1 MGLLRSGRGGILLRP
16 VFVAGGVRLHHP
28 GARLDQFIG
37 QDKTRLAHVS
47 ERQRDL
53 GPVIQ
58 PHQAVAVTRTQHDPG
73 KTLAAVDGHVHL
85 GPGEVPREPFPVL
98 GAGQGPVDPGGG
110 HFQCPGTRQR
120 VLDIQYHA
128 HRMTDLFTVLDGD
141 QRAIRTVRHDL
152 HGGGFAP
159 QHRHAHKVKA
169 HVGQRRRDH
178 FGNTGIKAR
187 QERQISVQC
196 KKGSLAA
203 TPQRKTRDEGIA
215 RNIGHAHAD
224 RKNYISD
231 RALHFLHLN
240 VLPDHTRDP
249 HYARMTP
256 LNSPPEPARERSERS
271 SSRRLVV
278 VGLIAAVVA
287 GGGLGTGGFM
297 AAREGGSSSQ
307 TPPVAAEA
315 GGGGTSDGTHLMLN
329 APVQNRP
336 DMMGQM
342 PMISPDRAADMLRQ
356 TSYSIQQQAE
366 ILAALKRRDIILADM
381 PMYDMTGS
389 NAVVNVQSLGLVQ
402 TVHLG
407 PQPKSVILPIRV
419 AGNVSITAAGDPGPA
434 GIHAGAVFVPGPT
447 ALPVLTRD
455 TEIVIGVV
463 VQ

>member
-1 MGLLRSGRGGILLRP
+1 
-16 VFVAGGVRLHHP
+16 
-28 GARLDQFIG
+28 
-37 QDKTRLAHVS
+37 
-47 ERQRDL
+47 
-53 GPVIQ
+53 
-58 PHQAVAVTRTQHDPG
+58 
-73 KTLAAVDGHVHL
+73 
-85 GPGEVPREPFPVL
+85 
-98 GAGQGPVDPGGG
+98 
-110 HFQCPGTRQR
+110 
-120 VLDIQYHA
+120 
-128 HRMTDLFTVLDGD
+128 
-141 QRAIRTVRHDL
+141 
-152 HGGGFAP
+152 
-159 QHRHAHKVKA
+159 
-169 HVGQRRRDH
+169 
-178 FGNTGIKAR
+178 
-187 QERQISVQC
+187 
-196 KKGSLAA
+196 
-203 TPQRKTRDEGIA
+203 
-215 RNIGHAHAD
+215 
-224 RKNYISD
+224 
-231 RALHFLHLN
+231 
-240 VLPDHTRDP
+240 
-249 HYARMTP
+249 MTP
-256 LNSPPEPARERSERS
+256 LNSPPEPTRERSERS

-402 TVHLG
+402 TVRLG